1 MKTAQVILILALLLC
16 LFPMPYGYFILVR
29 YLATVV
35 FTIMAYYNYKQ
46 QSNATTC
53 LWVCIALLFQ
63 PFFKI
68 TLEREIWNVV
78 DIVAAI
84 ILVIVLWRERKVT
97 NNSAL
102 KRIMREINNNLFPGG
117 AKQIKKETQLLQAS
131 LHGRYSFEDVKS
143 TLLYISSI
151 FFLST
156 DKSQDGIVSRVLKC
170 PQNKLDGSSI
180 IVIYQFVAKKI
191 MRKNG
196 DANDSDLQY
205 ILSFINGNINNGC
218 TENEIPNGYGE
229 FGLTKTNPVPVKG
242 ILANEAYLSQLRTL
256 KGDELRWNRLGS
268 TRAPNIDSPI
278 DIYRITTKNGIDMG
292 RIYISPYQSHT
303 STKAPKGFIHIGTG
317 CSQPSL
323 PICYQQIYSRNL
335 AIDDIRD
342 KQGNLLTSVSMRQII
357 PLLLKYKDGTTNSL
371 IEKAKNE
378 YLVLIKQG
386 YPDAYNNLAIID
398 DFHNGGNKTI
408 FQEGVEAGSLNACFN
423 LSIVEEGKEGFA
435 WNEKAITW
443 IREPINEI
451 GIILIINMAIRY
463 HFGYGCTANISKA
476 KELYNKALCWNSNI
490 AENNL
495 GAILMEEGDLE
506 QAKQLFNR
514 AIAEKSH
521 YRQGIDVYEVISIA
535 HQNLQLI

>member
-242 ILANEAYLSQLRTL
+242 ILANEAYLSQWRTL